1 MQETEVTKDINI
13 NELST
18 SKYCLELEN
27 NTVKSRVGF
36 YIAEDLNYLCR
47 NDLEGI
53 DSNIIIIDLVGE
65 SKLRVINIYRSFAPQ
80 GGESQ
85 LSKFEYKFSVSA
97 EGNMHAQK
105 QTKQIKQKN

>member
-1 MQETEVTKDINI
+1 MQEIEVTNDINM

-27 NTVKSRVGF
+27 NTVKARVGF
-36 YIAEDLNYLCR
+36 YITKDLNYVHR
-47 NDLEGI
+47 SDLEGLN
-53 DSNIIIIDLVGE
+53 SNIIIINLVE

-85 LSKFEYKFSVSA
+85 
-97 EGNMHAQK
+97 
-105 QTKQIKQKN
+105 QTKFKYQLTIVKNAICGKFIVLGDFNLD

>member
-1 MQETEVTKDINI
+1 MKNLLEENKIDILCMQETELNKDINT

-27 NTVKSRVGF
+27 NTTKSRVGF
-36 YIAEDLNYLCR
+36 YITKDLNYVR
-47 NDLEGI
+47 RTDLEGL

-85 LSKFEYKFSVSA
+85 QSKFKY
-97 EGNMHAQK
+97 Q
-105 QTKQIKQKN
+105 